1 MNYPQ
6 ISGYIYPPTVLPL
19 LGRLARY
26 DYDWARTAWLALD
39 VAVFSL
45 MVLVAVVV
53 SRGRRLEVLTA
64 AVPLTMVSF
73 AFFYHVHEG
82 HIDMIVAGL
91 SISAFLLY
99 PRWGGWPSAA
109 LLSMRMWP
117 YRMLDMTNIIGGA
130 IAALWLMRY
139 YLPLEIPRELADRL
153 EQLLADETL
162 RTHPVVGQV
171 LEGGARRLYVRLR
184 VTDLRV
190 VDVRPR

>member
-39 VAVFSL
+39 
-45 MVLVAVVV
+45 VAVVV

-130 IAALWLMRY
+130 IAALCLMRY
-139 YLPLEIPRELADRL
+139 YLPLEIPRELVDPL
-153 EQLLADETL
+153 EQLLADEAL

-184 VTDLRV
+184 VTELRV
-190 VDVRPR
+190 VDVRAR